1 MTEALEQLGYV
12 LDRQTNV
19 WHRSG
24 YEGINYNDG
33 DEVETRIAGIVG
45 RAVDITVLSAELRQ
59 QCTDWPSL
67 YHLSGTRANILRPF
81 ESSISGDVLEI
92 GAGCGAITRYLGEC
106 GASVLALEGSP
117 RRAAIARDRTRDL
130 GNVTVLTEKFDE
142 FRCDR
147 QFDVITLIGVLE
159 YANLFTE
166 GSDPAHAML
175 TRVRALLKP
184 EGRLIIAIENQLG
197 LKYFAGASE
206 DHVGIPMYGI
216 EGRYRKQQPQTY
228 GRKALRNLLEKAGF
242 NAAEFLAPFPD
253 YKLPVSILTEE
264 AVADEGFDAAA
275 FAWQSVRRD
284 PQLPAH
290 STFSQELAWPAIF
303 RNGLGLDVANSFLV
317 VASPGVGELVKQG
330 VLAYHYSSDRI
341 ARYWKETRFER
352 FKSTGINVS
361 YQHPYAGSISNHA
374 GSEPVIRFACPDRA
388 SYTYGTPLSWEFIQ
402 IVTRDGWHVDEVG
415 QFLTRY
421 ISILEKLTSAQ
432 GAAYT
437 SEDLSSATLPGEFF
451 DVIPQNIIIRTDGH
465 AEIIDKEWTLC
476 QDVKL
481 PHLLFRAL
489 LLMLGS
495 VTRLGHNSS
504 CAAFTRIELINA
516 AFNSIGIPLT
526 EKDYS
531 RFIESESVVQELVTG
546 RPRFEFLN
554 WWPTQPLPMYNL
566 GQAFVVRDQ
575 QVAAL
580 NNSVA
585 DLSNHITNLNQLIT
599 SLNQAIGERDAGI
612 AERDAQIAQ
621 LNEMLSE
628 RDARIA
634 SILNTRS
641 WRITAPLR
649 FIGRQARRADRL
661 LRRCFDLIQGGGGLN
676 ASMRKAIA
684 IYRREGVQGI
694 KDRLSGKTG
703 KSNYSYRGFSGYTYF
718 VPRKPD
724 DLDRIIAKLK
734 QLPRFSVVVP
744 VYNTPSDLLAKM
756 VESVMSQWYPHW
768 ELILADDASTSA
780 QTRED
785 LAALNDQRIAV
796 LNLPVNQGI
805 AGATNAA
812 LSRATGDFVVLL
824 DHDDE
829 LTDDCLLELAL
840 CINRENPDY
849 IYSDEDK
856 ISPDGSFT
864 EPHFKPDW
872 SPDSMM
878 STMYVCHVSCI
889 RRTLLE
895 QVGGLRSEYDGCQDW
910 DLVLRLTEKTNRIAH
925 IPKVLYHWRIIP
937 ASIASDI
944 AAKSYVLE
952 ASKRVR
958 EDALK
963 RRGLSGLVEPIEQ
976 VKGYFRV
983 RYDVQG
989 DPLISII
996 IPTRDNCEVLRRCV
1010 DSIVGLSSY
1019 TNFELVIIDN
1029 GSTNTET
1036 LHFLDEVK
1044 EQNRIRVIR
1053 HDAPFNFSELNNL
1066 GVAHARGEI
1075 MLFLNDD
1082 TEVLGADWLQR
1093 MAGYAQ
1099 LDHVGAVGAKLLY
1112 PGGREIQHAGIL
1124 NLEDGPGHA
1133 FLRQAADATGYY
1145 MRNLL
1150 EYNWLAV
1157 TGACLMVERR
1167 KFESIGGFDET
1178 LPIAYNDVELC
1189 FRLHEAGFYNVV
1201 CQSVSLIHHESV
1213 SRGADHLSAEK
1224 RARLERDKRRLFTLH
1239 PDYFQY
1245 DPFHSPN
1252 LHPNGINFEIA
1263 A

>member
-1 MTEALEQLGYV
+1 MKEVLEQLGYL
-12 LDRQTNV
+12 LDSQTNV
-19 WHRSG
+19 WRRSD
-24 YEGINYNDG
+24 YQGINYNDG
-33 DEVETRIAGIVG
+33 DEIETRIASIVEH
-45 RAVDITVLSAELRQ
+45 ATDITVLSPELRQ

-81 ESSISGDVLEI
+81 ASSIAGDVLEI

-106 GASVLALEGSP
+106 GSSVLALEGSP
-117 RRAAIARDRTRDL
+117 RRAAIARARTRDL
-130 GNVTVLTEKFDE
+130 ENVTVLSEKFDE
-142 FRCDR
+142 FRCER

-206 DHVGIPMYGI
+206 DHIGLPMYGI
-216 EGRYRKQQPQTY
+216 EGRYRQQQPQTY
-228 GRKALRNLLEKAGF
+228 GRKALRSLLEKAGF
-242 NAAEFLAPFPD
+242 DAAEFLAPFPD

-303 RNGLGLDVANSFLV
+303 RNGLGLEVANSFLV
-317 VASPGVGELVKQG
+317 VASPGGGELVKRG

-352 FKSTGINVS
+352 SQSTGINVL
-361 YQHPYAGSISNHA
+361 YLHPYAGGISHHA

-388 SYTYGTPLSWEFIQ
+388 DYTYGTPLSWEFIQ
-402 IVTRDGWHVDEVG
+402 IVTRDGWSVDEVG

-421 ISILEKLTSAQ
+421 ISILRKLTSAQ
-432 GAAYT
+432 EAASI
-437 SEDLSSATLPGEFF
+437 SENLLSVTLPGEFF
-451 DVIPQNIIIRTDGH
+451 DVVPQNIIIQADGR
-465 AEIIDKEWTLC
+465 AEIIDKEWTLY
-476 QDVKL
+476 QDVEL

-495 VTRLGHNSS
+495 VTRLGRNTSS
-504 CAAFTRIELINA
+504 AAFTRFEFINA
-516 AFNSIGIPLT
+516 AFNSIGILLS
-526 EKDYS
+526 ENDYS

-546 RPRFEFLN
+546 RPRSEFLN
-554 WWPTQPLPMYNL
+554 WWPAQPLPTHNL
-566 GQAFVVRDQ
+566 GQAFVARDQ
-575 QVAAL
+575 QVAEL
-580 NNSVA
+580 NHSVA
-585 DLSNHITNLNQLIT
+585 SLSNHITNLNQAT
-599 SLNQAIGERDAGI
+599 SSLNHAIGERD
-612 AERDAQIAQ
+612 EQIAR

-628 RDARIA
+628 RDGRIA

-649 FIGRQARRADRL
+649 IIGGQVRRADRL
-661 LRRCFDLIQGGGGLN
+661 LRRYTNLIQRGGGVK
-676 ASMRKAIA
+676 ASARKAIA

-694 KDRLSGKTG
+694 KERLRGKPG
-703 KSNYSYRGFSGYTYF
+703 EPKFSYRGFPGYTYF

-724 DLDRIIAKLK
+724 DLDRIIAAMK
-734 QLPRFSVVVP
+734 QQPRFSIVVP
-744 VYNTPSDLLAKM
+744 IYNTPSDLLAKM
-756 VESVMSQWYPHW
+756 VKSVMSQWYPYW

-785 LAALNDQRIAV
+785 LAALNDHRVAI
-796 LNLPVNQGI
+796 LNLPINQGI

-812 LSRATGDFVVLL
+812 LRRATGDFVVLL

-889 RRTLLE
+889 RRSLLE

-944 AAKSYVLE
+944 AAKPYVLE

-963 RRGLSGLVEPIEQ
+963 RRGLSGRVEPIEQ
-976 VKGYFRV
+976 VQGYFRV

-996 IPTRDNCEVLRRCV
+996 IPSRDNCEVLRRCV
-1010 DSIVGLSSY
+1010 DSIVGQSSY
-1019 TNFELVIIDN
+1019 SNFELVIIDN
-1029 GSTNTET
+1029 GSADPKT

-1044 EQNRIRVIR
+1044 EQNGISVIR
-1053 HDAPFNFSELNNL
+1053 HDAPFNFSELNNI
-1066 GVAHARGEI
+1066 GVSHARGEI
-1075 MLFLNDD
+1075 LLFLNDD
-1082 TEVLGADWLQR
+1082 TEVLSADWLQR

-1099 LDHVGAVGAKLLY
+1099 LEHVGAVGAKLLY
-1112 PGGREIQHAGIL
+1112 PGGSEIQHAGIL

-1178 LPIAYNDVELC
+1178 LPVAYNDVELC

-1224 RARLERDKRRLFTLH
+1224 RARLERDKHRLFALH
-1239 PDYFQY
+1239 PGYFQY